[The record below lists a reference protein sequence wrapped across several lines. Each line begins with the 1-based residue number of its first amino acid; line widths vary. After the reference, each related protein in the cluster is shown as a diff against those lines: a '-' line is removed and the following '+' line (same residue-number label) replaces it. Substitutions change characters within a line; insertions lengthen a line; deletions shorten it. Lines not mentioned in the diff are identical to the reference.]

1 MKYYICKQ
9 YKSNAMETKV
19 IDNRKV
25 ICEIGCSFKY
35 DSGVELTTSLHCHSE
50 YELIYIMEGHARTF
64 QEVTFFFFSFHN
76 SDYTLFWF
84 AFQVLLHNYSK
95 IFEQLLY

>member
-50 YELIYIMEGHARTF
+50 Y
-64 QEVTFFFFSFHN
+64 
-76 SDYTLFWF
+76 
-84 AFQVLLHNYSK
+84 
-95 IFEQLLY
+95 